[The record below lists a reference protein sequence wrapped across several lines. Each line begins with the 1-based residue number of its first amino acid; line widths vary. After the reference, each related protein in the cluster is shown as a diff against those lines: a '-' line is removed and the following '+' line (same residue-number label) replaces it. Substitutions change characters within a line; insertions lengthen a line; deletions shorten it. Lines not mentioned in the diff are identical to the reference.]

1 MLSVHGRLAEA
12 RIEQEVWID
21 DVTDRQIDQLV
32 YDLYSLTDKEVRI
45 VPDPAPFARAART
58 ARGS

>member
-1 MLSVHGRLAEA
+1 LSRRSVIHA
-12 RIEQEVWID
+12 QID

-45 VPDPAPFARAART
+45 VGEST
-58 ARGS
+58 S